1 MAKYGVH
8 AIGSGR
14 STNVVQ
20 LHCRPEIGPSGDG
33 NMYCFSV
40 PSSYLVF
47 RRNGCVFVS
56 GNTGKSAILIN
67 TFGYLFEEEK
77 IDAVVYIAKKGE
89 YGNFARYE
97 IPAHL
102 PDRIGREV
110 LVYSAHAAK
119 TKTYQQQLKSLLK
132 PNKDRLPIFVV
143 NVEGLIHG
151 ASSQLDLFYD
161 NNKKVFFVL
170 DESTCAKHYDSQR
183 SKRVYYWA
191 SKSLYRRIATGTPV
205 TQAPADLFGQS
216 LVLGKSTLGFTSF
229 YAFRNTYCKLEMQ
242 YLGNRSFQKVVG
254 YKNLED
260 LTKRVSSFSHR
271 ILKTDCLDLPPKVYT
286 QRIIPLTEKQAKL
299 YAELRDEAMLTL
311 EGHELEVIN
320 VLSQITKLQQI
331 VCGQLKVGD
340 SEYVSIENNRLD
352 ALVELLEDYPG
363 KAVIWAAF
371 RQSLADIVS
380 TLQEKFGKKSTV
392 GYYGGV
398 SDADRK
404 ENVNR
409 FKGWRPVMENGQM
422 IGREEITVEDQARFI
437 VANQAMGFGNTW
449 TEAELVIYYAN
460 SYNLEHRL
468 QSEDRTHR
476 IGQTKTVVYV
486 DMFTPDTVEERV
498 VEVLRAKKSLA
509 DEIMARPKT
518 AWL

>member
-1 MAKYGVH
+1 MYEFKTQPYAHQLKVWEESREAKAWAYF
-8 AIGSGR
+8 
-14 STNVVQ
+14 
-20 LHCRPEIGPSGDG
+20 LE
-33 NMYCFSV
+33 M
-40 PSSYLVF
+40 
-47 RRNGCVFVS
+47 GC
-56 GNTGKSAILIN
+56 GKSWVMIN
-67 TFGYLFEEEK
+67 VFGWLFEQEK

-89 YGNFARYE
+89 YANFARYE

-102 PDRIGREV
+102 PDRIKREV
-110 LVYSAHAAK
+110 LTYSANTSA
-119 TKTYQQQLKSLLK
+119 TKAYQVQLKSLLK
-132 PNKDRLPIFVV
+132 PRKERLPVFVV
-143 NVEGLIHG
+143 NVEGLMYS
-151 ASSQLDLFYD
+151 ASSQLDLFFSSY
-161 NNKKVFFVL
+161 KKVFFIL
-170 DESTCAKHYDSQR
+170 DESTCAKNYSVER
-183 SKRVYYWA
+183 SKRVYHWA

-205 TQAPADLFGQS
+205 TQAPADIYGQS
-216 LVLGKSTLGFTSF
+216 LVLGKTVLGFSSF
-229 YAFRNTYCKLEMQ
+229 YAFRNTYCKLEVQ
-242 YLGNRSFQKVVG
+242 YFGNRSFQKVVG
-254 YKNLED
+254 YKNIDD
-260 LTKRVSSFSHR
+260 LTKRISTWSHR
-271 ILKTDCLDLPPKVYT
+271 LLKTDCLDLPPKVYT
-286 QRIIPLTEKQAKL
+286 QRIVPLTDKQAKL

-311 EGHELEVIN
+311 DGHELEVVN

-340 SEYVSIENNRLD
+340 DEYVSVENNRLT

-380 TLQEKFGKKSTV
+380 TLQEKFGKMSTV

-409 FKGWRPVMENGQM
+409 FKGWRPVIENGQM
-422 IGREEITVEDQARFI
+422 VGREKIAVSDQARFI

-498 VEVLRAKKSLA
+498 VQVLRAKKNLA
-509 DEIMARPKT
+509 DEIMNRPLT